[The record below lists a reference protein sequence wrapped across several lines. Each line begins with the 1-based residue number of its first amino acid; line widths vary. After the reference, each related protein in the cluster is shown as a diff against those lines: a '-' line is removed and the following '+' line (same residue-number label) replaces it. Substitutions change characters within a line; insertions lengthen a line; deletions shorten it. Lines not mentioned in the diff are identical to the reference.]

1 MPIKNTISAEDL
13 VKNARHASEVYGQED
28 MDSPHS
34 FHVIVASEPVSKS
47 ILLKKYSLSECYF
60 VAFVD
65 REWLLLEKGQF
76 IMTCKR
82 NYKTERR
89 VTNLMNDAEEHVTFD
104 DLKI

>member
-1 MPIKNTISAEDL
+1 MN
-13 VKNARHASEVYGQED
+13 
-28 MDSPHS
+28 SPHG

-47 ILLKKYSLSECYF
+47 ILLTKYSLNKCYF

-76 IMTCKR
+76 ITTCKK

-89 VTNLMNDAEEHVTFD
+89 AFTPGVRKAFYPL
-104 DLKI
+104 